1 MSPKSLRRCALS
13 ALTLLLAAGT
23 VAHAQEV
30 DKGLAPIGGLLAP
43 NSPEI
48 SFDIKDVDFGSI
60 MNTEVQHQVFKF
72 KNTGGGPLKILNVTA
87 SCGCTLPKL
96 DGEKRDYMPGDTG
109 TITVDFNPKSK
120 MGAAHSSVT
129 VTTNDPARP
138 SITLNISAVVKK
150 LVFTEPALAQIGQV
164 AKGEEKSFEVK
175 VLGRGKDFKCTF
187 ASISPDA
194 SAFEAAI
201 VGDPAEIDYQGEKL
215 IAQTVKV
222 SLKKGTKVGYY
233 NHVVN
238 VRTNDERE
246 PVASFSVFAN
256 VMGDLEAN
264 PAAVSLGMLE
274 AGKPY
279 SGEFKIYTKSRVPF
293 KLTGIDKLFP
303 DVKGDFKATFD
314 PATAPSLPSYGPDG
328 KPIARVEAKP
338 GDGPN
343 CYLVKFTGTAPDTEG
358 PFTGQVKI
366 ISDVQLEDAMSVSFH
381 ANVRRQVIRP
391 ATPKPAVAPAAA
403 PAPTSVPAPAEAPAP
418 AAAPAAVPA
427 PDEE

>member
-1 MSPKSLRRCALS
+1 MAQFTIRTLACS
-13 ALTLLLAAGT
+13 ALALTLAAGT

-30 DKGLAPIGGLLAP
+30 DKGLAPTGSLLAP

-48 SFDIKDVDFGSI
+48 TFDIRDVDFGSI
-60 MNTEVQHQVFKF
+60 MNTDIQHQVFKF
-72 KNTGGGPLKILNVTA
+72 RNTGAGPLKILNVTA

-120 MGAAHSSVT
+120 MGPAHSSVT
-129 VTTNDPARP
+129 VNTNDPARP

-150 LVFTEPALAQIGQV
+150 LVFTDPTLAQIGQA
-164 AKGEEKSFEVK
+164 AKGETKSFEVK
-175 VLGRGKDFKCTF
+175 VIGRGKDFKTTF
-187 ASISPDA
+187 ASVSPDA
-194 SAFEAAI
+194 SAFDAEI
-201 VGDPAEIDYQGEKL
+201 VGDPAEIEYQGEKL
-215 IAQTVKV
+215 TAQVVRVT
-222 SLKKGTKVGYY
+222 LKKGTKVGYY

-264 PAAVSLGMLE
+264 PAAVSLRMLE

-293 KLTGIDKLFP
+293 KLSGIEKLFQ
-303 DVKGDFKATFD
+303 DVKGDFAATFE

-328 KPIARVEAKP
+328 KPIARVEPKP

-343 CYLVKFTGTAPDTEG
+343 CYLVKFTGTAPDVEG

-366 ISDVQLEDAMSVSFH
+366 NSDVQLEDAMSVSFH
-381 ANVRRQVIRP
+381 ANVRRQTVRATTPNP
-391 ATPKPAVAPAAA
+391 AQKPA
-403 PAPTSVPAPAEAPAP
+403 PAPAPAP
-418 AAAPAAVPA
+418 AAAPAATPTPVPA
-427 PDEE
+427 PVKK

>member
-1 MSPKSLRRCALS
+1 MPSPSLRRCALS
-13 ALTLLLAAGT
+13 ALALMIAAGT
-23 VAHAQEV
+23 VAHGQEV
-30 DKGLAPIGGLLAP
+30 DKGLAPVGGLLAP
-43 NSPEI
+43 NAPEI
-48 SFDIKDVDFGSI
+48 TFEIKDVDFGSI
-60 MNTEVQHQVFKF
+60 MNTDVQHQVFKF

-120 MGAAHSSVT
+120 MGAAHSTIT

-138 SITLNISAVVKK
+138 SITLNLSAVVKK

-164 AKGEEKSFEVK
+164 AKGEDKSFEVK
-175 VLGRGKDFKCTF
+175 VVGRSKDFKCTF
-187 ASISPDA
+187 ASVSPDA

-201 VGDPAEIDYQGEKL
+201 VGEPTEIDYQGEKL
-215 IAQTVKV
+215 TAQTVKV
-222 SLKKGTKVGYY
+222 SIKKGTKVGYY

-274 AGKPY
+274 AGKPF
-279 SGEFKIYTKSRVPF
+279 SGEFKIYTKSRTPF
-293 KLTGIDKLFP
+293 KLTGVEKLFP
-303 DVKGDFKATFD
+303 DIKGDFKATFESS
-314 PATAPSLPSYGPDG
+314 TAPSLPSYGPDG
-328 KPIARVEAKP
+328 KPIARVEPKP

-381 ANVRRQVIRP
+381 ANVRRQVIRSS
-391 ATPKPAVAPAAA
+391 APKPATIAPTTA
-403 PAPTSVPAPAEAPAP
+403 PAPAVAPAP

-427 PDEE
+427 PDKK